1 MNKIA
6 LIIQREYLT
15 RVKKKS
21 FVIMTLVGPILL
33 AAIFIVPVWLAI
45 QSEEVQKIEVVDE
58 TGLFINQIKNT
69 DNLIFDYQFRTI
81 SEAQKNLITDDE
93 LSAVL
98 YIPEVVVSV
107 PNTVQ
112 VFYKNQPASGSI
124 GYMENS
130 IAEII
135 ENKKLEDQYNL
146 SLNDIST
153 LKPDIKIVSSK
164 LTEEGFEKS
173 AGGLATGVG
182 FAAAFFIYL
191 FIFLYGVQVMRGVI
205 EEKTNRIVEVIIS
218 SVKPFQLMM
227 GKILGIAMVGVT
239 QFLLWVILT
248 GALIVGAQSFFE
260 QDLISSRVSQNQ
272 QIEEFNP
279 NINQPK
285 QSKEQDLIAELNT
298 NIQRINFPLILA
310 CFLFYFLGG
319 YFLYGALFA
328 AIGSAVDNE
337 TDTQQFMLP
346 ITIPLIFSFVIAQL
360 AMENPDGSM
369 AFWASIIPL
378 TSPIVMMVRIP
389 GGVPVW
395 ELLLSMAAL
404 ILTFLAT
411 TWLAGRIYRTG
422 ILMYGKKVSFKELGK
437 WLFYKV

>member
-1 MNKIA
+1 MNKVA

-33 AAIFIVPVWLAI
+33 AAIFVVPVWLAI

-58 TGLFINQIKNT
+58 TGLFINQIENT
-69 DNLIFDYQFRTI
+69 DNLIFDYQFRGI
-81 SEAQKNLITDDE
+81 SEAQKNLISDE
-93 LSAVL
+93 KTSAVL
-98 YIPEVVVSV
+98 YIPLVVVSM
-107 PNTVQ
+107 PRSVQ
-112 VFYKNQPASGSI
+112 IFYKNQPSNGSI
-124 GYMENS
+124 EYMENS
-130 IAEII
+130 IAEVI

-146 SLNDIST
+146 SLDDISG
-153 LKPDIKIVSSK
+153 LKPNIKIVASK

-218 SVKPFQLMM
+218 SVKPFQLML

-239 QFLLWVILT
+239 QFVLWVILT
-248 GALIVGAQSFFE
+248 GGLIIGAQSFFQ
-260 QDLISSRVSQNQ
+260 QDLIATRVNQSQ

-279 NINQPK
+279 TLKKNTTT
-285 QSKEQDLIAELNT
+285 KEQTLITELNT
-298 NIQRINFPLILA
+298 NIQRINFPLILG

-328 AIGSAVDNE
+328 AVGSAVDNE

-360 AMENPDGSM
+360 AVQNPDGSM

-404 ILTFLAT
+404 VLTFLGT
-411 TWLAGRIYRTG
+411 TWIAGRIYRTG

>member
-1 MNKIA
+1 MNKIL

-21 FVIMTLVGPILL
+21 FLIMTLLGPVLL
-33 AAIFIVPVWLAI
+33 SALFVVPVWLAT
-45 QSEEVQKIEVVDE
+45 QSEDVQKIEVVDE

-69 DNLIFDYQFRTI
+69 ESLVFDYQFRSI
-81 SEAQKNLITDDE
+81 DEAQKHLVQNEDV
-93 LSAVL
+93 SAVL
-98 YIPEVVVSV
+98 YIPDIVVSV
-107 PNTVQ
+107 PKSVQ
-112 VFYKNQPASGSI
+112 IFYSSQPSSGSI
-124 GYMENS
+124 KYMENS
-130 IAEII
+130 IAEVI

-146 SLNDIST
+146 SLKDISD
-153 LKPDIKIVSSK
+153 LKPKIKIISSK
-164 LTEEGFEKS
+164 LTKDGFEKS
-173 AGGLATGVG
+173 AGDLATGVG

-239 QFLLWVILT
+239 QFVIWVILT
-248 GALIVGAQSFFE
+248 GGLIIGAQSYFE
-260 QDLISSRVSQNQ
+260 QDLVNARVQKNQ
-272 QIEEFNP
+272 QVEQFSPTADKSEAAP
-279 NINQPK
+279 EKNIV
-285 QSKEQDLIAELNT
+285 AELNA
-298 NIQRINFPLILA
+298 NIQRINFPLVLG

-328 AIGSAVDNE
+328 AIGSAVDSE
-337 TDTQQFMLP
+337 SDTQQFMLP
-346 ITIPLIFSFVIAQL
+346 ITIPLIFAFIIAQL
-360 AMENPDGSM
+360 VVQNPDGSL
-369 AFWASIIPL
+369 AFWASIVPL

-404 ILTFLAT
+404 VLTFFAA

-422 ILMYGKKVSFKELGK
+422 ILMYGKKPSFKELGK